1 MGIFRRGMTAARLVP
16 LLLLVGSAHAQDKDG
31 CHNVCHVDKCKG
43 TLTNP
48 LPRGE
53 QWKTKSVNGPK
64 TCCAGSNEQ
73 CHVCCPSS
81 SSGSSQP
88 KANDTPKNCNA
99 CIAAN
104 TGALSAREAKKVW
117 CTTDNTCLDGPSTAA
132 RSKCSNDGTLVW
144 KSCPK
149 KAEAAYSEAP
159 KPPPAPPK
167 AQPVLKGCDERSKAE
182 CEATPSLSKTKKC
195 VWDATSDGYASC
207 HAVSIEQSKPT
218 PPPQPELNVSD
229 TKDEPAKADAGGN
242 ADLACNKMPGMR
254 SSTKEENQHCHQY
267 KGENK
272 CVADSQCRW
281 LSLAAKSG
289 GQKMCKPKCHREEGR
304 TNATE
309 ENEPAEQEPAAQE
322 TNTTGSGD
330 DTSSSSTGSGD
341 DTSSSSDDVSNS
353 EQTEEQE
360 SAEPPPPPQANSGQ
374 KGCFDRSKQECESS
388 SGMSAKNKCVWD
400 AAGKYCKAVVNPNG
414 PTAKP
419 KPCFSRSEDECTA
432 TPSPLRTKVCQWK
445 NGSCSSVAKR
455 RLI

>member
-53 QWKTKSVNGPK
+53 QWKTKSVKGPK

-81 SSGSSQP
+81 SSGSSQKKTNDAP
-88 KANDTPKNCNA
+88 KSCSA
-99 CIAAN
+99 CLAAN

-132 RSKCSNDGTLVW
+132 RSKCSNDGTLAW

-207 HAVSIEQSKPT
+207 HAVSIKQKEG
-218 PPPQPELNVSD
+218 
-229 TKDEPAKADAGGN
+229 AG
-242 ADLACNKMPGMR
+242 
-254 SSTKEENQHCHQY
+254 
-267 KGENK
+267 
-272 CVADSQCRW
+272 
-281 LSLAAKSG
+281 
-289 GQKMCKPKCHREEGR
+289 
-304 TNATE
+304 
-309 ENEPAEQEPAAQE
+309 
-322 TNTTGSGD
+322 TTGTSTSGA
-330 DTSSSSTGSGD
+330 SR
-341 DTSSSSDDVSNS
+341 
-353 EQTEEQE
+353 
-360 SAEPPPPPQANSGQ
+360 SA
-374 KGCFDRSKQECESS
+374 SS
-388 SGMSAKNKCVWD
+388 SGGASS
-400 AAGKYCKAVVNPNG
+400 GSF
-414 PTAKP
+414 PTFGTTGVSTSGA
-419 KPCFSRSEDECTA
+419 SRSA
-432 TPSPLRTKVCQWK
+432 SSSGGASS
-445 NGSCSSVAKR
+445 GSLPTFGTTGASTSGASGSASSSGAPPHGGR
-455 RLI
+455 SGLQQGARNALLHQGR